1 MPHGKA
7 SEYLFNAKC
16 IAPTSALS
24 CKQMLL
30 SSCKAGTHRGQ
41 SRQTTT
47 QLEIESK
54 MFLKEKADHMKKIS
68 RAVSFQVNKKF

>member
-1 MPHGKA
+1 
-7 SEYLFNAKC
+7 
-16 IAPTSALS
+16 
-24 CKQMLL
+24 MLL

-68 RAVSFQVNKKF
+68 RAVSFQVNKTF